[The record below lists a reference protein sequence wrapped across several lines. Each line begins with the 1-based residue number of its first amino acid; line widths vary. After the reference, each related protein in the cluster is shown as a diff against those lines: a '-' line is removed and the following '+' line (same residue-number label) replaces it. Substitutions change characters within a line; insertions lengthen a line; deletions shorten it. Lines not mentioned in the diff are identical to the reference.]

1 MIEIEKIIVTIMEV
15 VAVFVVVVM
24 GVVAVVTVVKVDVT
38 IDFISFLVYF
48 REFYNK
54 NYYTTHF
61 YPKPLQESYRLFAFF

>member
-1 MIEIEKIIVTIMEV
+1 MIEIEKIIVTMMEV

-24 GVVAVVTVVKVDVT
+24 VGVAAAVVVMCVT